1 MDHEEDIGNFE
12 GARGGALVQEA
23 RALLQQDEEEAP
35 QEENKEGPKIKM
47 NRIRKKNANRPG
59 GGAAKDGE
67 EKTGAAK
74 APNKADAYKY
84 ADKPPGASG
93 AFTEQDVE
101 FMKKAI

>member
-1 MDHEEDIGNFE
+1 
-12 GARGGALVQEA
+12 
-23 RALLQQDEEEAP
+23 
-35 QEENKEGPKIKM
+35 M

-74 APNKADAYKY
+74 APNKADSYKY

-93 AFTEQDVE
+93 AFTE
-101 FMKKAI
+101 